1 MTQRPKALLWP
12 LFASRSATVS
22 SLFDHLITV
31 RYQRENCKGK
41 TAAPLV
47 TGNFSHK
54 KAALRQGNRRAASQY
69 ARRRRGNVRMDLV
82 SAARVLR
89 ERREEG
95 SRRRRCDGSSGYVV
109 KIRADRIRFRALP
122 ARLMTTIRPSRF
134 PNSEKARRLRRR
146 MRIVYQAKPDN
157 AGEQFSI
164 GEAGARCGAGS
175 ARSSAANGNAQWAFP
190 PSEDCL
196 STAPPPRIS
205 RRTTRSSRR
214 TTRNQPSRT
223 RSSGAGR

>member
-1 MTQRPKALLWP
+1 M
-12 LFASRSATVS
+12 
-22 SLFDHLITV
+22 
-31 RYQRENCKGK
+31 
-41 TAAPLV
+41 
-47 TGNFSHK
+47 
-54 KAALRQGNRRAASQY
+54 
-69 ARRRRGNVRMDLV
+69 RMDLV

-164 GEAGARCGAGS
+164 GEAGARCGAGVRAQFRSERKCPVGIS
-175 ARSSAANGNAQWAFP
+175 AERGLFEHGAPTPHLAPDDPQLAQDDPQSA
-190 PSEDCL
+190 
-196 STAPPPRIS
+196 
-205 RRTTRSSRR
+205 
-214 TTRNQPSRT
+214 
-223 RSSGAGR
+223 

>member
-1 MTQRPKALLWP
+1 M
-12 LFASRSATVS
+12 
-22 SLFDHLITV
+22 
-31 RYQRENCKGK
+31 
-41 TAAPLV
+41 
-47 TGNFSHK
+47 
-54 KAALRQGNRRAASQY
+54 
-69 ARRRRGNVRMDLV
+69 RMDLV

-122 ARLMTTIRPSRF
+122 ARLMTTIRLSRF

-164 GEAGARCGAGS
+164 GEAGARCGAG
-175 ARSSAANGNAQWAFP
+175 ARARAPRPGTAPVVFP
-190 PSEDCL
+190 PRGFFL
-196 STAPPPRIS
+196 PPAPPPPILAPDAPHLAPDDPQS
-205 RRTTRSSRR
+205 
-214 TTRNQPSRT
+214 
-223 RSSGAGR
+223 A